1 MKNRHLL
8 LRAYWIA
15 GLEDNH
21 QRDHRTNKNTANGLD
36 DDRVH
41 GFVASLCQGNVNVGV
56 YGALLAEN
64 LSSRCPDDLVIAQDF
79 LTARVTDYETLA
91 HVPNRL

>member
-8 LRAYWIA
+8 QRAYRIA
-15 GLEDNH
+15 GLEDDH
-21 QRDHRTNKNTANGLD
+21 QRDHRTSKDTANRHG

-41 GFVASLCQGNVNVGV
+41 GLFASLRQGNINVGV
-56 YGALLAEN
+56 YGALLADN

-91 HVPNRL
+91 HAPNRL